1 MLTSASYYLGTSD
14 VDKILSWTPNEFQAL
29 IKGAKL
35 REVDVLDNLAMAAV
49 FYRVANNKKKLNPKK
64 DLFDA
69 ETARKR
75 ILSDESDEWKESK
88 EYDLTY
94 YNKAKEAMNSWA
106 LNLNKKE

>member
-1 MLTSASYYLGTSD
+1 MLTSAFYHLGTSD
-14 VDKILSWTPNEFQAL
+14 VDLILSWTPNEFQAF

-35 REVDVLDNLAMAAV
+35 RDVDEIDNLALLAM
-49 FYRVANNKKKLNPKK
+49 FNRVANNKKKLNVKK

-94 YNKAKEAMNSWA
+94 YNKAKEAMNNWA

>member
-1 MLTSASYYLGTSD
+1 MLTSAFYYLRIAD
-14 VDKILSWTPNEFQAL
+14 VDLILSWTANEFGAF

-35 REVDVLDNLAMAAV
+35 RDVDILDNLAMAAV
-49 FYRVANNKKKLNPKK
+49 FDRVANNKKKLNPKK

-75 ILSDESDEWKESK
+75 ILNDDSDEWKESK